1 MDHLLVLNGSNS
13 DGWLSF
19 TLDNSSRFS
28 WQILLHPVAQG
39 PAFPPAT
46 QKKHANVF
54 FGQLYSIHSHF
65 VLFSAAVTSFQFS
78 WGPVARLRGAPSIGP
93 WLLMVNWKSHWKS
106 QSINQPPV
114 VSGIQKK
121 KNMIYVQI
129 TYINTNVRACQ
140 NIHVCAYVYIY
151 MYIYIYIECIYIY
164 IYVYVYIYRERD
176 QNLC

>member
-65 VLFSAAVTSFQFS
+65 VLFSAAVTSFQFF

-114 VSGIQKK
+114 VSGIK

-151 MYIYIYIECIYIY
+151 VYIYRMY
-164 IYVYVYIYRERD
+164 IYVYVYI
-176 QNLC
+176 